1 MKSNW
6 IWITLAVLVVLLLAV
21 FMLMK
26 RSVASGSGD
35 EISGT
40 DWTVYGSHNCGWTTK
55 QLAEMDSK
63 DVGYTFVD
71 CEIWSPYPYTSSGGG
86 TGGRLRCFK
95 YILPSGTVF
104 YC

>member
-6 IWITLAVLVVLLLAV
+6 TWITLAVLVVLLAV
-21 FMLMK
+21 FMLRK

-71 CEIWSPYPYTSSGGG
+71 CDKNPEQCSGMSGFPTLKNSVGEIK
-86 TGGRLRCFK
+86 TGFT
-95 YILPSGTVF
+95 PM
-104 YC
+104 